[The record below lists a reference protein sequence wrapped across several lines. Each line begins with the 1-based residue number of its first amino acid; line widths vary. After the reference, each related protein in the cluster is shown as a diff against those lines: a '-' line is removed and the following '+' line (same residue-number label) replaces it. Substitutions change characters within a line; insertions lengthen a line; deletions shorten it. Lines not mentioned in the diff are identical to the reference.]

1 MVALEQPDPGP
12 RTPAPGPRTGSATD
26 TDSATATDTG
36 WTEPVTGVP
45 FSKGRAA
52 RGRWI
57 SSEKGGSTSPTLGGF
72 RAAGF
77 TLLEVLIALMILALA
92 LSAIS
97 YSNGIAMSQ
106 VARVTRMTTAAYLME
121 GVVNDIHAYYV
132 RQGFPAN
139 DLEGRPCELPRDF
152 QDVFECRYDL
162 YQMKLEPEV
171 VQALISGG
179 IEQFLGGGA
188 ERPADRTAPSAP
200 AAASPSPAPGQP
212 DLSQLAVLA
221 PLFGPDGE
229 KLIQLCN
236 VNLGGILMGMTALVQ
251 YLPVII
257 EQVARQTRK
266 LTVHLTWNDG
276 PRGQREFKVE
286 TFVVSLP
293 EEEVQALREAERA
306 REVLEIG
313 RAHV

>member
-1 MVALEQPDPGP
+1 M
-12 RTPAPGPRTGSATD
+12 RTRTARAPI
-26 TDSATATDTG
+26 
-36 WTEPVTGVP
+36 V
-45 FSKGRAA
+45 
-52 RGRWI
+52 
-57 SSEKGGSTSPTLGGF
+57 
-72 RAAGF
+72 AGF

-97 YSNGIAMSQ
+97 YSNSVAISQ

-139 DLEGRPCELPRDF
+139 DLEDRPCELPRDF
-152 QDVFECRYDL
+152 SDTFDCRFDL
-162 YQMKLEPEV
+162 HQMKLEPDA
-171 VQALISGG
+171 VQQLVAGG
-179 IEQFLGGGA
+179 IEQFLGGGQEGA
-188 ERPADRTAPSAP
+188 SADQAP
-200 AAASPSPAPGQP
+200 AARPSATPGAQPGQP

-229 KLIQLCN
+229 ALIRLCN

-251 YLPVII
+251 YLPTII
-257 EQVARQTRK
+257 DQVARQTRK
-266 LTVHLTWNDG
+266 LTVRLSWHDG
-276 PRGQREFKVE
+276 PRGQRVFQVE

-306 REVLEIG
+306 REVQEAAQEQTPVPTTAPGGGG
-313 RAHV
+313 RTGGQGGQGR

>member
-1 MVALEQPDPGP
+1 MI
-12 RTPAPGPRTGSATD
+12 RTSVHSARDTCRTAPGPS
-26 TDSATATDTG
+26 
-36 WTEPVTGVP
+36 
-45 FSKGRAA
+45 GR
-52 RGRWI
+52 
-57 SSEKGGSTSPTLGGF
+57 
-72 RAAGF
+72 GF

-97 YSNGIAMSQ
+97 YSNSVAISQ

-139 DLEGRPCELPRDF
+139 DLEDRPCELPSDF
-152 QDVFECRYDL
+152 SDTFDCRFDL
-162 YQMKLEPEV
+162 HQMKLEPDT
-171 VQALISGG
+171 VQQLVSGG
-179 IEQFLGGGA
+179 IEQFLGGGQEGA
-188 ERPADRTAPSAP
+188 SGDRVPAQNPPSS
-200 AAASPSPAPGQP
+200 AANAPAPGQP

-229 KLIQLCN
+229 DLIRLCN

-251 YLPVII
+251 YLPTII
-257 EQVARQTRK
+257 DQVARQTRK
-266 LTVHLTWNDG
+266 LTVRLSWRDG
-276 PRGQREFKVE
+276 PRGQRVFQVE

-306 REVLEIG
+306 REVLEAAQEQVPTTAPGGGGGTGGGGG
-313 RAHV
+313 RGR